1 MDQATEIAELGIEGY
16 LEKYRMKG
24 LLRLLTC
31 GSVDDGKSTLIGR
44 LLYDSQQVFDD
55 HMAAVT
61 KDSAK
66 FGTTGEEVDLAL
78 LVDGL
83 QAEREQGITIDVAY
97 RYFSTSKRKFII
109 ADTPGH
115 EQYTRN
121 MATGAANSELAI
133 ILIDARHGVLDQ
145 TRRHSF
151 IVSLLG
157 IRHVVVAI
165 NKMDLMDYSEEV
177 FEKIRRDY
185 LDFAAKLQIADLHF
199 MPISALKGDNVVHQ
213 SENMPWHKGGPLLD
227 YLETVHVSSDRNL
240 IDLRFPVQSVMRPDL
255 NFRGYS
261 GTIASGILRK
271 GDEVVSLPSGKRS
284 KVAGIHRQG
293 GDIDEAFASMAVTVT
308 LEDEIDI
315 SRGDVLVHPGNAP
328 RMGNS
333 IEAMVVWMDETPLK
347 IGGSYLIKHGTVQTA
362 VTVDELRYRSNIN
375 SLHREESETLQLNE
389 IGRLSLQSMRPL
401 AYDPYA
407 ANHTMGSFILIDRL
421 SNATVAAGMIVNRRQ
436 AEESL
441 GRRRDAADAGSNLR
455 QQRSTITPEDRARLM
470 GQEPVTIWLTGL
482 PRAGKTSIAFALEAA
497 LFERGKKVHV
507 LDGEILRTGL
517 SSDLGFSAEDR
528 WEHHRRA
535 GEVARLCNDQGLISI
550 ASLISP
556 MEADREQ
563 VRRIVGEDRFVEV
576 YCDAP
581 VEVCEARDDQGLYER
596 ARAGEIQNVTGVDAP
611 YEVPKSPALVL
622 DTVNT
627 SIEENVRLLLA
638 KLGLG

>member
-1 MDQATEIAELGIEGY
+1 MDQVTEIAELGIEAY

-31 GSVDDGKSTLIGR
+31 GSVDDGKSSLIGR
-44 LLYDSQQVFDD
+44 ILHDSKQVFED
-55 HMAAVT
+55 HMAAVV

-165 NKMDLMDYSEEV
+165 NKMDLVDYSEDA

-199 MPISALKGDNVVHQ
+199 MPISALKGDNVVHT
-213 SENMPWHKGGPLLD
+213 SANMPWHKGGPLLD
-227 YLETVHVSSDRNL
+227 YLETVHVASDRNL
-240 IDLRFPVQSVMRPDL
+240 IDLRFPVQSVMRPNL
-255 NFRGYS
+255 NFRGYC

-284 KVAGIHRQG
+284 TIAGIHRDG
-293 GDIDEAFASMAVTVT
+293 GEIAEAFASMAVTVT
-308 LEDEIDI
+308 LADEIDI
-315 SRGDVLVHPGNAP
+315 SRGDLLVHPGNAP
-328 RMGNS
+328 RMGNA
-333 IEAMVVWMDETPLK
+333 IEAMVVWMDEAPLK

-401 AYDPYA
+401 AYDPYV

-470 GQEPVTIWLTGL
+470 DQEPVTVWLTGL
-482 PRAGKTSIAFALEAA
+482 PRSGKTSIAFALEAA

-517 SSDLGFSAEDR
+517 SSDLGFSASDR

-535 GEVARLCNDQGLISI
+535 GEVARLCNDQGMVTI

-563 VRRIVGEDRFVEV
+563 VRRIVGEERFVEV
-576 YCDAP
+576 YCNAP
-581 VEVCEARDDQGLYER
+581 VEICEARDDQGLYER
-596 ARAGEIQNVTGVDAP
+596 ARSGEIANVTGVDAP

-622 DTVNT
+622 DTVKV
-627 SIEENVRLLLA
+627 SIEENVRILLA
-638 KLGLG
+638 KLGLS